1 MTDTDIKIV
10 STRKPLNVE
19 LVGVNYLIT
28 PPKAALA
35 IEMAKD
41 IRGAKSK
48 KPDEVMD
55 TLYEWLSMC
64 MTPDE
69 VDALRVRL
77 KDPKDDLDIQHVTEL
92 LTAVMERITSNPP
105 TSPSGSSESS

>member
-19 LVGVNYLIT
+19 LVGVDYVIT

-64 MTPDE
+64 MDE
-69 VDALRVRL
+69 KELASIKARL

-92 LTAVMERITSNPP
+92 LTAVMERITNNPP